1 MKHYVKTKKH
11 AIGVTLEITGDL
23 DESSLYE

>member
-1 MKHYVKTKKH
+1 MKYYVKTKKH
-11 AIGVTLEITGDL
+11 VIRITSEITGDL